1 MANYKYENNNYYRQ
15 ATNGKWFKV
24 DRDKDGYLTWTQP
37 DGTKIH
43 ERGFKVPPSM
53 TVNKGPFGQSYT
65 IGTGV
70 GTINTYYSFK
80 SAADAYTKAVDNGAF
95 SDPSE
100 NIFNDLLFDA
110 FTGRGAIRLAT
121 AGTSKVAELAPK
133 VVKAVPK
140 VGKTAWNMGK
150 RLITGQVTKKAA
162 KEATKQALKT
172 AGKGVVKA
180 APTVV
185 GGVAAGYGINQASE
199 AFTGKSWGENVAEG
213 LTKHW
218 GFKVS
223 PVVGDL
229 TNPGYYLGQ
238 PIVNGGKYVIMNQ
251 DYSIPFLTNN
261 QTLRKGFGKVL
272 NGFGLG
278 DGFQNIRYRDGIRD
292 YLGNVV
298 SKYSTI
304 VPKPVVYS
312 GNQLELARKRVLD
325 NLEKYG
331 IRDTD
336 YVSWTTFSDD
346 PNLIQL
352 SKSIGF
358 EIPSYNKTPYGLNK
372 VKITMPARTYLEHI
386 SPIPSI
392 EASFRPMSATIFHQN
407 DGYVEDIQKLY
418 PEFAD
423 AHEFSHAIDWVLH
436 NKTTTLP
443 KTSGIHIELDNSS
456 TKDLYNILDSRY
468 KINSPKSTR
477 PEINVPGLNYN
488 RIKQDIDTQ
497 SYLRHPTELKA
508 RYEQIKNWLGIT
520 DERPLT
526 LTEWNQAKRYY
537 TSSVGDNNMQE
548 FFKLVENPE
557 EFINWANKRYSTNF
571 DGTVSRASI
580 ERLSRADTPYFGSY
594 YYPYKVS
601 HEDEA
606 PGFLDLILE
615 QSGGKAPILETT
627 GLTSYAMFKPKY
639 QLNPSERPEVFKD
652 LRTVVWKKDPNSIT
666 VGDQAYSLA
675 HNLKG
680 WNRLTYRGIVKNRPY
695 KGIIKDTDRH
705 QFDPEEA
712 ARALMYD
719 VKAQLYKKLYQQN
732 GKPLNADEFADA
744 LWDLNKSDFQNAI
757 KSAHNGY
764 YVKEN
769 LLTFDV
775 NKLTLDDISKIIN
788 ILTKYKNG
796 GKFYQKG
803 IRFNKQ
809 S

>member
-1 MANYKYENNNYYRQ
+1 MALPTKEEIVRRKKVMRDAGIPTPNIDETWGPWWENRWQNVITHPIEDKYYGEPSVFNFLHKVWDKAVGNKTFKAEPIPRGGAIQATDMSTKAQIGRTLRRWKYEGDPVRDIVLF
-15 ATNGKWFKV
+15 AMPSPDKPVKLGKA
-24 DRDKDGYLTWTQP
+24 
-37 DGTKIH
+37 
-43 ERGFKVPPSM
+43 
-53 TVNKGPFGQSYT
+53 
-65 IGTGV
+65 V
-70 GTINTYYSFK
+70 GTIAK
-80 SAADAYTKAVDNGAF
+80 GVGDN
-95 SDPSE
+95 
-100 NIFNDLLFDA
+100 
-110 FTGRGAIRLAT
+110 
-121 AGTSKVAELAPK
+121 
-133 VVKAVPK
+133 VVKFF
-140 VGKTAWNMGK
+140 
-150 RLITGQVTKKAA
+150 TGQVTKEAVKEAA
-162 KEATKQALKT
+162 KEGVKKTIKFVPEAVTSYVAGQAADKAFKT
-172 AGKGVVKA
+172 
-180 APTVV
+180 
-185 GGVAAGYGINQASE
+185 I
-199 AFTGKSWGENVAEG
+199 TGKSWADNASE
-213 LTKHW
+213 KM
-218 GFKVS
+218 S
-223 PVVGDL
+223 DVVGFQIEPVFGEM

-251 DYSIPFLTNN
+251 NYSIPFLTNN

-278 DGFQNIRYRDGIRD
+278 DGFQNIRYRNGIRD

-358 EIPSYNKTPYGLNK
+358 EIPDYNKTPYGLNK
-372 VKITMPARTYLEHI
+372 VKITMPAKTYLEHI
-386 SPIPSI
+386 SPIPGT

-407 DGYVEDIQKLY
+407 DGYVGDIQRLY

-468 KINSPKSTR
+468 KINSPKSTL

-497 SYLRHPTELKA
+497 SYLRRPTELKA

-557 EFINWANKRYSTNF
+557 QFINWSNKRYSTNF

-615 QSGGKAPILETT
+615 QSEGKAPIPKTT

-652 LRTVVWKKDPNSIT
+652 LKTVMWKKDPNSIT

-695 KGIIKDTDRH
+695 KGTVKDNGH
-705 QFDPEEA
+705 EFDPEEA

-757 KSAHNGY
+757 KSAHDGY

-769 LLTFDV
+769 LLAFDV